1 MIEENRKLK
10 INALTETEKHYKN
23 LAEVYVHYYE
33 DHLDR
38 ELKIF
43 LAKGVIVEMESD
55 LAKWH
60 QKNKPNDTS
69 KKQLYRLGILQKA
82 IDVMGSLSSTNIHAK
97 LTFNKLRKEIDSLEE
112 ENNELKETIKK
123 LNQLI
128 DETSE

>member
-1 MIEENRKLK
+1 MSQETKKIKL
-10 INALTETEKHYKN
+10 NSLSDTEKHYMN
-23 LAEVYVHYYE
+23 LAEVYIHYYE

-43 LAKGVIVEMESD
+43 LAKGVVVEMESD

-60 QKNKPNDTS
+60 DKNKPNDTS
-69 KKQLYRLGILQKA
+69 TKQLSRLDILKKA

-97 LTFNKLRKEIDSLEE
+97 LSFNKLRNEADILEA
-112 ENNELKETIKK
+112 ENKELKETILK
-123 LNQLI
+123 LNKLI